1 MNFLVSLPLHKPGP
15 IVMTNRPT
23 LLLLSL
29 FLALFSFTASAQRG
43 PTYQADQAFMKGDY
57 FDAAA
62 LYKKAFTKEKNK
74 AKKAEIIFKTAECY
88 RMTNDPKNQEV
99 WYAKA
104 IKANFKEP
112 EVYVRYAD
120 ALKVNGKY
128 PEAIVQ
134 YQKFQT
140 LKPDDKRGELG
151 VRSCEQAQKWKDKPG
166 RAKVD
171 NIAALNTKYSDFGA
185 VYSKKDH
192 RSIIFTSAR
201 QESMGKN
208 NDGGT
213 GEKFQDL
220 FEATV
225 DKKGKWSAP
234 RPLLEPVNTSANEGA
249 AFLDAKGNEM
259 YMTRCEVEK
268 GKYGTCQIYYTVRKG
283 DTWDSP
289 KLIALSADSFT
300 VGQPCLSSDG
310 NQLYFSSDMDG
321 GVGGK
326 DIWVANY
333 DKTKKEWSKP
343 VNLGPMINTPDDDMF
358 PYISSDG
365 TLYFASKGHIGMG
378 GLDIFKAKRS
388 GDTWKTPENLKY
400 PINSSADD
408 FAYVLDENDPQ
419 RGFLSS
425 NRPSG
430 KGGDDV
436 YTWYLSPL
444 TFTISGRVFDADSKE
459 PLAGTSIELFGSDG
473 TSIPFKTDNT
483 GNYKFDLKPETSYK
497 LSATMKTY
505 LNKYLEVSTVGLEQS
520 RDFIGDFDFA
530 LRSTLRAIELP
541 EVYYDLGKWDL
552 RPESKKSLDGL
563 VQTLKENPTIVVEL
577 GSHTDSRP
585 IPMTN
590 DTLSQRRAE
599 SVVAYL
605 IGAGIE
611 SQRLVARGY
620 GASQPRVLDK
630 DRGSFKKGDVL
641 NDEFIAALPTSKL
654 KEEAHQMNRRT
665 EFRVL
670 RTNYIDP
677 KTAAEEAALTP
688 VLSADTATKVE
699 VKEAPK
705 VEPKGPGTIYTCKK
719 SDTYTSVS
727 KQFDLTVKDLK
738 SLNGI
743 KTEQIEEGMELKV
756 EMDGDYTEYDKKFY
770 ILVKGDD
777 SWKTVAAKLKM
788 KDSELKKLN
797 KGISDNDFRPG
808 KKIRIAK

>member
-1 MNFLVSLPLHKPGP
+1 MKSLSRL
-15 IVMTNRPT
+15 IFT
-23 LLLLSL
+23 
-29 FLALFSFTASAQRG
+29 ALFACAALFASAQRG
-43 PTYQADQAFMKGDY
+43 PTYQADQAFLKGDY

-62 LYKKAFTKEKNK
+62 LYKKAFTKEKSK

-88 RMTNDPKNQEV
+88 RMTNDVKNQEV

-104 IKANFKEP
+104 IKASFKEP
-112 EVYVRYAD
+112 EVYVRYGD
-120 ALKVNGKY
+120 ALKASGKY

-134 YQKFQT
+134 YQKFKT
-140 LKPDDKRGELG
+140 LSPNDKRGELG
-151 VRSCEQAQKWKDKPG
+151 VRSCELAQKWKDKPG

-171 NIAALNTKYSDFGA
+171 NIAAINTKYSDFGA

-234 RPLLEPVNTSANEGA
+234 RPLLEPVNTAANEGA

-268 GKYGTCQIYYTVRKG
+268 GKFGTCQIYYTLRKG
-283 DTWDSP
+283 DTWESP
-289 KLIALSADSFT
+289 KLIPLAADSFT
-300 VGQPCLSSDG
+300 VGQPCLSADG

-321 GVGGK
+321 GIGGK
-326 DIWVANY
+326 DLWVSTY

-343 VNLGPMINTPDDDMF
+343 VNLGPTINTPDDDMF
-358 PYISSDG
+358 PFITSENV
-365 TLYFASKGHIGMG
+365 LYFASKGHLGMG
-378 GLDIFKAKRS
+378 GLDIFKAKRD
-388 GDTWKTPENLKY
+388 GNTWKAPENLKY
-400 PINSSADD
+400 PINTSSDD
-408 FAYVLDENDPQ
+408 FAYVLDENTPDK
-419 RGFLSS
+419 GFLSS
-425 NRPSG
+425 NRASG

-444 TFTISGRVFDADSKE
+444 TFTITGRVFDADSKE
-459 PLAGTSIELFGSDG
+459 PLENVSIELFGSDG
-473 TSIPFKTDNT
+473 TSIPFKTDKT
-483 GNYKFDLKPETSYK
+483 GSYKFDLKPETSYK

-505 LNKYLEVSTVGLEQS
+505 LNKYLEVSTVGMEQS
-520 RDFIGDFDFA
+520 KDYIGDFDFA
-530 LRSTLRAIELP
+530 MRSTLRAIELP

-552 RPESKKSLDGL
+552 RPESKKSLDVL
-563 VQTLKENPTIVVEL
+563 VVTLKENPTIVVEL

-605 IGAGIE
+605 ISAGIE
-611 SQRLVARGY
+611 TERLVARGY
-620 GASQPRVLDK
+620 GATQPRVLDK

-641 NDEFIAALPTSKL
+641 NDAFISGLPTSKL
-654 KEEAHQMNRRT
+654 KEEAYQLNRRT

-677 KTAAEEAALTP
+677 KTAAEEAAAAELTP
-688 VLSADTATKVE
+688 VLTPETPVQVE
-699 VKEAPK
+699 VKEEEK
-705 VEPKGPGTIYTCKK
+705 KGPGALYVCKK
-719 SDTYTSVS
+719 TDTYNSVA
-727 KQFDLTVKDLK
+727 KQYDISAKDLK

-743 KTEQIEEGMELKV
+743 KNEQIEEGMELKV
-756 EMDGDYTEYDKKFY
+756 ELNGDYTEYDKKFY

-777 SWKTVAAKLKM
+777 SWKNVAKKLNM
-788 KDSELKKLN
+788 KEGDLKKLN
-797 KGISDNDFRPG
+797 KGLSDNDFRPG

>member
-1 MNFLVSLPLHKPGP
+1 MKSLKRLFFTT
-15 IVMTNRPT
+15 V
-23 LLLLSL
+23 LS
-29 FLALFSFTASAQRG
+29 FLAVIATAQRG
-43 PTYQADQAFMKGDY
+43 PTYQADQAFLKGDY
-57 FDAAA
+57 FDAAT
-62 LYKKAFTKEKNK
+62 LYKKAFTKEKDK

-88 RMTNDPKNQEV
+88 RMTNDVKNQEV

-104 IKANFKEP
+104 LKANIKEP
-112 EVYVRYAD
+112 EAIVRYAD
-120 ALKVNGKY
+120 ALKANGKY
-128 PEAIVQ
+128 AEAIVQ
-134 YQKFQT
+134 YNKFKT
-140 LKPDDKRGELG
+140 AKPDDGRGDLG
-151 VRSCEQAQKWKDKPG
+151 VKSCEQAQKWKEKPT

-171 NIAALNTKYSDFGA
+171 NVAAVNTKYSDFGA

-201 QESMGKN
+201 QEAMGKN

-234 RPLLEPVNTSANEGA
+234 RPLLEPINTEANEGA

-259 YMTRCEVEK
+259 YFTRCEVEK
-268 GKYGTCQIYYTVRKG
+268 GKYGTCQIYYTVRKS
-283 DTWDSP
+283 DTWDEP
-289 KLIALSADSFT
+289 VLVPLSADSFT
-300 VGQPCLSSDG
+300 IGQPCLSADG
-310 NQLYFSSDMDG
+310 NKLYFSSDMAG
-321 GVGGK
+321 GQGGK
-326 DIWVANY
+326 DIWVSTY
-333 DKTKKEWSKP
+333 DKTKKAWDKP
-343 VNLGPMINTPDDDMF
+343 VNLGPVINTPDDDMF
-358 PYISSDG
+358 PFITADNV
-365 TLYFASKGHIGMG
+365 LYFSSKGHMGMG
-378 GLDIFKAKRS
+378 GLDIYRAKRS
-388 GDTWKTPENLKY
+388 GNSWKAPENLKY

-408 FAYVLDENDPQ
+408 FAYVLDETNPDK
-419 RGFLSS
+419 GFLSS
-425 NRPSG
+425 NRGSG

-436 YTWYLSPL
+436 YSWYLPPL
-444 TFTISGRVFDADSKE
+444 TFTISGRVFDADSNE
-459 PLAGTSIELFGSDG
+459 PLEGTSIELFGSDG
-473 TSIPFKTDNT
+473 SSIPFKTDKS

-505 LNKYLEVSTVGLEQS
+505 LNKYLEVSTVGVEQS
-520 RDFIGDFDFA
+520 KDFIGDFDFA

-563 VQTLKENPTIVVEL
+563 VQILKDNPTIVIEL

-599 SVVAYL
+599 SVVTYL
-605 IGAGIE
+605 ISSGIE
-611 SQRLVARGY
+611 SDRLVARGY

-641 NDEFIAALPTSKL
+641 NESFINGLPNAKL
-654 KEEAHQMNRRT
+654 KEEAHQLNRRT

-677 KTAAEEAALTP
+677 KTAEAEAAAEAAAIAAAAAAAPTQ
-688 VLSADTATKVE
+688 VE

-705 VEPKGPGTIYTCKK
+705 AEAKSGPGEVYVCKK
-719 SDTYTSVS
+719 TDTYNSVA
-727 KQFDLTVKDLK
+727 KQFSITVKDLK
-738 SLNGI
+738 AVNGI
-743 KTEQIEEGMELKV
+743 KTEQIFEGMELKV
-756 EMDGDYTEYDKKFY
+756 EPNGDYTEYDKKFY
-770 ILVKGDD
+770 VLVKGDD
-777 SWKTVAAKLKM
+777 DWKTVAKKLNL
-788 KDSELKKLN
+788 KDADLKKMN
-797 KGISDNDFRPG
+797 KGISDDDFRPG